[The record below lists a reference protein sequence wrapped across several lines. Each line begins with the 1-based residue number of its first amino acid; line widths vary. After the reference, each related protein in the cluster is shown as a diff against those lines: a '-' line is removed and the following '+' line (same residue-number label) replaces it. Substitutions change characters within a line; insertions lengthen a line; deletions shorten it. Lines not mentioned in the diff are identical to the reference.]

1 MRLLVLFVA
10 AAIAASAQNAQQG
23 VPENAL
29 MRVSEHVHAIVGF
42 PNIAIVSGSRA
53 TLVVDTGMGQRNG
66 AVIVRELAK
75 LPHTPVL
82 YLTTTHFHPEHATGE
97 QAFPAGTVLIRP
109 SAQQQELEKRGAE
122 FIEMFSSR
130 SEQNKE
136 LLKDVHLRKPDIV
149 FDKET
154 TLDLGGV
161 TGRLMWL
168 GPAHTIGDEI
178 IFVKEDSVLIPGDIV
193 QSKLVP
199 NMPNSD
205 ANVKNWLAILDQLAA
220 LKPSYIVPD
229 HGALGD
235 GSLIAQ
241 EKAFL
246 GALQQRAL
254 ELKRAGTPVEQAAQT
269 LTVEFKAKYP
279 DWQNMNPVGN
289 VVRRV
294 YEEAQ

>member
-1 MRLLVLFVA
+1 
-10 AAIAASAQNAQQG
+10 
-23 VPENAL
+23 
-29 MRVSEHVHAIVGF
+29 
-42 PNIAIVSGSRA
+42 
-53 TLVVDTGMGQRNG
+53 
-66 AVIVRELAK
+66 
-75 LPHTPVL
+75 
-82 YLTTTHFHPEHATGE
+82 
-97 QAFPAGTVLIRP
+97 
-109 SAQQQELEKRGAE
+109 
-122 FIEMFSSR
+122 MFSSR

-154 TLDLGGV
+154 KLDLGGV
-161 TGRLMWL
+161 TARLMWL

-178 IFVKEDSVLIPGDIV
+178 IFVEEDSVLIPGDIV

-199 NMPNSD
+199 NMPNPD
-205 ANVKNWLAILDQLAA
+205 ANVENWLAILDRLAV
-220 LKPSYIVPD
+220 LKPRYIVPD

-246 GALQQRAL
+246 AALQGRAL

-269 LTVEFKAKYP
+269 LTAEFKTKYP

>member
-10 AAIAASAQNAQQG
+10 AAAALAQNAPQG

-29 MRVSEHVHAIVGF
+29 MRVSQHVHAIVGF

-53 TLVVDTGMGQRNG
+53 TLVVDTGMGERNG

-75 LPHTPVL
+75 LPQTAVL

-97 QAFPAGTVLIRP
+97 QAFPASTVLIRP
-109 SAQQQELEKRGAE
+109 TAQQQELERRGQE

-130 SEQNKE
+130 SEPNKE

-154 TLDLGGV
+154 KLDLGEATV
-161 TGRLMWL
+161 RLMWL

-178 IFVKEDSVLIPGDIV
+178 IFVEEDSVLIPGDIV
-193 QSKLVP
+193 QNKLVP

-220 LKPSYIVPD
+220 LKPRYIVPD

-235 GSLIAQ
+235 GSLIGQ

-246 GALQQRAL
+246 ATLQVRAL

-269 LTVEFKAKYP
+269 LTAEFKTKYP